1 MWEKIIHNYIEDQ
14 LKKSTLFIDE
24 SKLDINYIPEDL
36 PHRDKEIILLSQLF
50 LLLITQP
57 NSVSR
62 KVLITGGIGVGKTVT
77 IKRFCQIITNTAEKR
92 KIPMEYFHINCRKE
106 RTGYKILVKIMKHFN
121 KNFPSRG
128 FSSQDLLDML
138 NDYLNRQNKHL
149 ILVLDELSNL
159 IIKNDDIIY
168 ALTRIND
175 EMLNASHR
183 VSIIGVIKHISTLN
197 NLDESTLSTLQSNI
211 IHFNKYSKSQIID
224 ILKSRVK
231 IAIKPNVID
240 DNIIDMISNLVYKRG
255 DMRNALDLLWT
266 SIKIAEERN
275 LKKVSPEFVRLANN
289 KTISNFSQDL
299 LISIESHKLLLL
311 FSILNLLEKNKQ
323 SYVLIL
329 KIKEEFEQICEY
341 LKLSILSY
349 SQIMN
354 YLHELEK
361 YGIISIKIKSK
372 NIRGRHAQVSIND
385 LSLEILKN
393 KLLSIFE
400 SRGLNI

>member
-1 MWEKIIHNYIEDQ
+1 LIKIIHNFIEDQ
-14 LKKSTLFIDE
+14 LKKPTLFIDE
-24 SKLDINYIPEDL
+24 SKLDINFVPEDL
-36 PHRDKEIILLSQLF
+36 PHREKELILLSQLF
-50 LLLITQP
+50 LILITQP

-62 KVLITGGIGVGKTVT
+62 KVLITGGIGIGKTVT
-77 IKRFCQIITNTAEKR
+77 VKHFGQIIKSTAEKR
-92 KIPMEYFHINCRKE
+92 KIPIEYFHINCRKE

-121 KNFPSRG
+121 KSFPSRG
-128 FSSQDLLDML
+128 FSFQDLLDML
-138 NDYLNRQNKHL
+138 KDNLNQQNKHL
-149 ILVLDELSNL
+149 ILVLDELSYI

-175 EMLNASHR
+175 EMLNTSQR
-183 VSIIGVIKHISTLN
+183 LSIIGIIRDISCLN

-211 IHFNKYSKSQIID
+211 IHFNKYSKNQIID

-231 IAIKPNVID
+231 ISIKPNVID
-240 DNIIDMISNLVYKRG
+240 YNIIDMISNLVYKSG
-255 DMRNALDLLWT
+255 DMRKALDILWA

-275 LKKVSPEFVRLANN
+275 SKKVSPEFVRLANN

-299 LISIESHKLLLL
+299 LISIESHKLILL
-311 FSILNLLEKNKQ
+311 FSILNVLEKNKK
-323 SYVLIL
+323 SYGLIS
-329 KIKEEFEQICEY
+329 KIKEEFQQICEY
-341 LKLSILSY
+341 LKLPIFSY

-361 YGIISIKIKSK
+361 YGIISIKIESK
-372 NIRGRHAQVSIND
+372 NIRGRRAQVSIND
-385 LSLEILKN
+385 ISLELLKK